1 MRIIHIVLTKSFS
14 LEVIIMKRFLSV
26 VLTISV
32 FALCSC
38 TVKKADTFD
47 SKAIDNGYNNYLA
60 GGKMAYKD
68 NNLYVNFVADNYKT
82 FGIYRFNNSGATQV
96 LTDNAN
102 IGDNIV
108 ECPVFYQIDNKIYV
122 PEDDGFAVYNET
134 EDKLIESSLDASFD
148 YFFCDLK
155 ISWKDGSMTVSY
167 KDNPKYT
174 IKESVYDFYVSGN
187 KIYIINDDG
196 WLYCNDATKGNSK
209 STFLN
214 YLTESYVNFIYV
226 CADKV
231 FFDFSAADYD
241 EYETGLYCYS
251 IAEDKFSLVLKG
263 EVNCLNSYGDTL
275 YIATDK
281 GISMYYSDEVT
292 EITNR
297 SAKEIYLLDEDW
309 IYAVQN
315 DAGNVYRVSLDGKT
329 VETIDFLSNMHS

>member
-1 MRIIHIVLTKSFS
+1 M
-14 LEVIIMKRFLSV
+14 
-26 VLTISV
+26 
-32 FALCSC
+32 
-38 TVKKADTFD
+38 
-47 SKAIDNGYNNYLA
+47 
-60 GGKMAYKD
+60 
-68 NNLYVNFVADNYKT
+68 
-82 FGIYRFNNSGATQV
+82 
-96 LTDNAN
+96 
-102 IGDNIV
+102 
-108 ECPVFYQIDNKIYV
+108 
-122 PEDDGFAVYNET
+122 
-134 EDKLIESSLDASFD
+134 
-148 YFFCDLK
+148 
-155 ISWKDGSMTVSY
+155 
-167 KDNPKYT
+167 
-174 IKESVYDFYVSGN
+174 
-187 KIYIINDDG
+187 
-196 WLYCNDATKGNSK
+196 
-209 STFLN
+209 N